1 MSLTSRQGPVFGG
14 AWLPSQAPGQNT
26 DSDAFEGSPM
36 AIKIW
41 VLACRDQVPNIKRGH
56 PAPCALECPA
66 LFNAG
71 MPIGVWEFSS
81 EWLNNSIALANL
93 SVEEESECARKSLK
107 LLIAVPMKIDI
118 FKKLALTYRTNESSI
133 KDIDELWEILQWQQ
147 SQQALTLY
155 GPFPVL
161 RPDAVYLASLR
172 FADVWPTVLPLS
184 PRMAGFVKSAETRN
198 VGREAMT
205 LACMIETGATTFNP
219 FTLYSA
225 AGHEQQCP
233 LLFFS
238 HILDD
243 IDGFVKHA

>member
-1 MSLTSRQGPVFGG
+1 LWHGTKGLFVTAPWCHVLTIVLENMRPQEFEQFDIWKRLQTKLEPGLHLCKPLAGYGHRMSLTSRQGPVFGG

-41 VLACRDQVPNIKRGH
+41 VLACRDQVPNIKRGD

-81 EWLNNSIALANL
+81 EWLNNSIGLANL

-118 FKKLALTYRTNESSI
+118 FKKLALTYGTNESSI
-133 KDIDELWEILQWQQ
+133 KDIDELWEILQWQR
-147 SQQALTLY
+147 SPQALTLY

-161 RPDAVYLASLR
+161 RADAVYLASLR
-172 FADVWPTVLPLS
+172 FADVWPTVL
-184 PRMAGFVKSAETRN
+184 A
-198 VGREAMT
+198 
-205 LACMIETGATTFNP
+205 
-219 FTLYSA
+219 
-225 AGHEQQCP
+225 
-233 LLFFS
+233 
-238 HILDD
+238 
-243 IDGFVKHA
+243 